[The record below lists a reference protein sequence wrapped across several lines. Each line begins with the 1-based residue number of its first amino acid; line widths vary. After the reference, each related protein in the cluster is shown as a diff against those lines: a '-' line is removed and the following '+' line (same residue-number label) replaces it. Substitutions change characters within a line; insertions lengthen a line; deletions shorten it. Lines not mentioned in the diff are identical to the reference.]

1 MKLTSKKR
9 IALYWL
15 VILLSAAFLLLGYH
29 WAASRGDGESNALPQ
44 GDDLYRSKI
53 TEIVAE
59 DLVETDLGGQKVY
72 QWICY
77 FRVRLTEGPYKGET
91 ALVRQSVD
99 ENMIPA
105 SIPAKVGDEIYVSLS
120 EGEDGAFGGED
131 TLTGFVGDYVRTTPL
146 YLLVGAFLLL
156 LLLFGRK
163 KGVNTII
170 SLTFTCLAVFVVL
183 IPAILGGHSP
193 VFAAVLVCVYIIVM
207 TLLIVNG
214 FTFKTAASALGC
226 AGGVLMAGVI
236 AYSMEYILKLT
247 GMIEE
252 KSLLLTTITGNSGF
266 DFRGLIFAG
275 IIIGALGAVMDVA
288 MDIASALE
296 ELIFKVPTLT
306 FRQIVASGMK
316 VGRDVMGTMANTLIL
331 AYAGGS
337 LTTILLI
344 TTSGKSLSLILNGEL
359 IAVEILKAMAG
370 SIGILFTIPITAI
383 ITALLQT
390 EQVHF
395 LRRKSHSGAGALPPG
410 VDGQSEQE
418 AVRESAAEKAAVWT
432 AEDAPARPVSMEAA
446 DAPFPSSPPAAE
458 KVGVVAASEAAG
470 DSVSGD
476 AGEASKEGM
485 ADQWAHF
492 QEIMGEKRE

>member
-1 MKLTSKKR
+1 MEKQPAIKR
-9 IALYWL
+9 IALHWL
-15 VILLSAAFLLLGYH
+15 VIILSAVILLLGYQ
-29 WAASRGDGESNALPQ
+29 WAASGGGDASDALPQ
-44 GDDLYRSKI
+44 ADQLYRAKI
-53 TEIVAE
+53 TEIVTE

-77 FRVRLTEGPYKGET
+77 FRVEIGEGEYKGES
-91 ALVRQSVD
+91 ALIRQSVD
-99 ENMIPA
+99 ENMIPS
-105 SIPAKVGDEIYVSLS
+105 SIPVKTGDQIYVSVTR
-120 EGEDGAFGGED
+120 GEDGS
-131 TLTGFVGDYVRTTPL
+131 LTGYAGDYVRTTPL

-163 KGVNTII
+163 KGINTII
-170 SLTFTCLAVFVVL
+170 SLAFTCLAVFIVL
-183 IPAILGGHSP
+183 IPAILNGRSP
-193 VFAAVLVCVYIIVM
+193 VFTAVIICIYIIVM

-226 AGGVLMAGVI
+226 AGGVLVAGII

-252 KSLLLTTITGNSGF
+252 KSLLLTTITGNGSF

-306 FRQIVASGMK
+306 FRQIAASGMK

-337 LTTILLI
+337 LTTIMLI
-344 TTSGKSLSLILNGEL
+344 AASGNSLSMILNGEL

-383 ITALLQT
+383 ITAALHT
-390 EQVHF
+390 EEVHWKRRHSRKVRNGGTAAF
-395 LRRKSHSGAGALPPG
+395 LEPGTAGAPQRF
-410 VDGQSEQE
+410 DG
-418 AVRESAAEKAAVWT
+418 EKST
-432 AEDAPARPVSMEAA
+432 KTQ
-446 DAPFPSSPPAAE
+446 PAALPVKE
-458 KVGVVAASEAAG
+458 ETERAPGTETEPLASGKSERLSGKDQGDGPAASW
-470 DSVSGD
+470 S
-476 AGEASKEGM
+476 
-485 ADQWAHF
+485 QYR
-492 QEIMGEKRE
+492 EIMGKSGK